1 MGLGIIM
8 YNLLEL
14 PESAVSKNRLREK
27 KKVDF
32 SKFK

>member
-14 PESAVSKNRLREK
+14 TESAVSKNRLGKK